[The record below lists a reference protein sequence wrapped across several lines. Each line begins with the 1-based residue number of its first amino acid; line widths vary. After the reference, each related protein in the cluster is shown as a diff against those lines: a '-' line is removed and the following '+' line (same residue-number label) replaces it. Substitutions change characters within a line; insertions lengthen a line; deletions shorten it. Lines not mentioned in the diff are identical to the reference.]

1 MCNPI
6 FDYDKGE
13 LIIQTS
19 DNTGITTDGHLVT
32 RVGDNM
38 AMDLDSGELHI
49 TSSWNDEDD

>member
-49 TSSWNDEDD
+49 TSFWNDEDD